1 MLATFLL
8 VFLMFRCMILRAN
21 AGKNQKSGYM
31 GVFKNIFFGDLYWST
46 TEWTL
51 NPKYYPEISS
61 GLDFAAL
68 GSSDFSKND
77 FFQKI
82 KEKTTVT
89 WFFNQISWFL
99 EVLQVLAWIFEK
111 KIIKKNLGPKFARS
125 HQLFMFLLSSEMATC
140 RAQDQNFWGILYT
153 VGKIMK
159 SSIH

>member
-1 MLATFLL
+1 MGQK
-8 VFLMFRCMILRAN
+8 LRAN

-111 KIIKKNLGPKFARS
+111 KLWKKIWGQNLPVLINYSCFHCLQKWPPAELR
-125 HQLFMFLLSSEMATC
+125 T
-140 RAQDQNFWGILYT
+140 
-153 VGKIMK
+153 KIFGAYY
-159 SSIH
+159 IPLER